1 MITGIFVEECRNRF
15 LCLVEIEGSIEECY
29 VSSSSKLSHY
39 ISLKGR
45 KVMLIE
51 NKGKKLRTKYTL
63 QAVWIKRKWV
73 LLNLNVINDLVLDTF
88 TSSIQKIIHRE
99 YFIGDY
105 KSDFYN
111 QADREIIEAKGIISE
126 SEIVCYPVVSCG
138 RHLRQLNAFEKL
150 LRQGYKVRY
159 IFVLMSPS
167 IKCIV
172 LNEKEREVSDEFK
185 KCVAAGMEIEF
196 WTTRWY
202 AGKCHLKEVPAGQIS
217 ITKIV

>member
-1 MITGIFVEECRNRF
+1 MITGIFIEECKNRF

-29 VSSSSKLSHY
+29 VSSSSKLGNY

-51 NKGKKLRTKYTL
+51 NRGKKLRTKYTL

-73 LLNLNVINDLVLDTF
+73 LLNLNIINDLVLDTF
-88 TSSIQKIIHRE
+88 TPSIQKTIHRE
-99 YFIGDY
+99 YFIGVY

-111 QADREIIEAKGIISE
+111 QVDKEIIEAKGILSE
-126 SEIVCYPVVSCG
+126 SETVCYPVVSCG
-138 RHLRQLNAFEKL
+138 RHLRQLNSFEEL
-150 LRQGYKVRY
+150 LMQGYKIRY

-167 IKCIV
+167 IKGIV
-172 LNEKEREVSDEFK
+172 LNEKEQEVSDQFK
-185 KCVAAGMEIEF
+185 KCVNAGMQIEF

-202 AGKCHLKEVPAGQIS
+202 AGKCHLNKVPPGQIS
-217 ITKIV
+217 IT